1 MKWFDKWFRKNCE
14 KAWASAKEQEKLV
27 QVSPTAFRGN
37 EVNEDMGTRPLRL
50 RVFRANGGTV
60 IETRQYDR
68 NDHDQVQLHIVGHD
82 DDLGH
87 SIAKII
93 TMESL
98 RQ

>member
-1 MKWFDKWFRKNCE
+1 MKWFFRWFQKGLNNAARE
-14 KAWASAKEQEKLV
+14 S
-27 QVSPTAFRGN
+27 
-37 EVNEDMGTRPLRL
+37 VNNVPPQLTVVKDHEEDLGRNPLRL

-60 IETRQYDR
+60 IEARQYDR
-68 NDHDQVQLHIVGHD
+68 NDRDQVQLHIINHD
-82 DDLGH
+82 SDLGH

>member
-1 MKWFDKWFRKNCE
+1 MNWFFRWF
-14 KAWASAKEQEKLV
+14 Q
-27 QVSPTAFRGN
+27 RGLNHAAREMEALITTN
-37 EVNEDMGTRPLRL
+37 EVRLNTIPGVQACEDLGKNPLRL
-50 RVFRANGGTV
+50 RIFRANGGTV
-60 IETRQYDR
+60 IEARQYDR

-82 DDLGH
+82 SDLGH